1 MFKNYLKT
9 ALRNLFKNK
18 IFTIINILGL
28 AIGIAASLLIFQYVE
43 NELNYDNFHEKSD
56 NIYRLRGDRFSQ
68 GELAEEMATVC
79 DALGPLLPDAFP
91 EVKDYVV
98 LSNYQLEGVIS
109 YGEHNYKLQKPFFA
123 TSSFFNI
130 FSYKLLQGDPETVLT
145 EPFSIVISES
155 LAKKLFPDENP
166 VGKMVKFNNLRTLAI
181 TGVFEDVT
189 ENTHLKFNILFSF
202 QTMVEWYGK
211 WTEDSWWVDIALT
224 YLLLDQ
230 GTDTDE
236 LIAKIDKFVDERI
249 GKELREKNEE
259 MKFYL
264 LPVEDIH
271 LYSNYPGEVEVNGDH
286 KTVYFLMIISFLIII
301 IAWVNYI
308 NMATAQSLERSK
320 EVGLRKVSGASKSQ
334 LIRQFLIESLM
345 LNLIAVLIAI
355 FIVIII
361 HPVFYDFTGL
371 DISLKLFGNL
381 EFWLAFSGIILIG
394 TILSG
399 LYPAFIMS
407 SFKPIVVLKGKMSS
421 GSKGYI
427 LRKSLIIFQFVISII
442 LISGTLT
449 VFKQVNYMQ
458 NKDLGI
464 NLEQT
469 LIVEGPVSFDSTWVN
484 QQRSFKNELLSNAS
498 ISHVCASYFVPGDEV
513 WFTNGYI
520 RQSNNDEKASR
531 TLQVIHVD
539 HNFLD
544 YYDFDFIAGRNFTE
558 GSETDRLGHVI
569 NRETCGLLGF
579 ESPKDALNEELHCP
593 NWRSTKKI
601 IGVIENYHQRSLK
614 EKFSPIIYTFLPH
627 PRFLKK
633 YSIKI
638 HPQNVK
644 ETIAFIEK
652 KFGDF
657 FPGNTF
663 EYYFLDK
670 HYDEQYKSDTQF
682 GRTFAIFS
690 VLAIVIACLGL
701 FALSLYFA
709 LQRTKEI
716 AVRKVLGVGLKEIFS
731 LLSKD
736 YLKLF
741 VIAMMLAFPIAYFIM
756 DNWLGNYAYRISFGY
771 WFFLLPILVMIFIIF
786 ISVFYQV
793 NKAAKANPAT
803 SLKYE

>member
-1 MFKNYLKT
+1 MFRNYLKT

-43 NELNYDNFHEKSD
+43 NELIYDNFHEKSE

-109 YGEHNYKLQKPFFA
+109 YGEHNHKLQKAFFA
-123 TSSFFNI
+123 TSSFFNV
-130 FSYKLLQGDPETVLT
+130 FSYKLLQGDPDKVLT

-155 LAKKLFPDENP
+155 LATKLFPDGDA
-166 VGKMVKFNNLRTLAI
+166 VGRMVKFNNRRTLAI
-181 TGVFEDVT
+181 SGVFEDVP
-189 ENTHLKFNILFSF
+189 ENSHLKFNILFSF

-224 YLLLDQ
+224 YLLLEPN
-230 GTDTDE
+230 TDTDE
-236 LIAKIDKFVDERI
+236 LITKIDKFVDDRI
-249 GKELREKNEE
+249 GKELREQNQA

-271 LYSNYPGEVEVNGDH
+271 LYSNFPGEAEVNGDH
-286 KTVYFLMIISFLIII
+286 KTVHFLLIISFLIII

-308 NMATAQSLERSK
+308 NMATARSLERSK
-320 EVGLRKVSGASKSQ
+320 EVGLRKVSGASRTQ
-334 LIRQFLIESLM
+334 LIRQFLLESLV
-345 LNLIAVLIAI
+345 LNLIAVLVAI
-355 FIVIII
+355 LIVIVI

-371 DISLKLFGNL
+371 NISLELFGNL
-381 EFWLAFSGIILIG
+381 EFCLAFALIILTG

-421 GSKGYI
+421 GGKGNI
-427 LRKSLIIFQFVISII
+427 LRKALIIFQFVISII

-449 VFKQVNYMQ
+449 VFKQVKYMQ
-458 NKDLGI
+458 NQYLGV

-469 LIVEGPVSFDSTWVN
+469 LIVEGPVSFDSTWIH
-484 QQRSFKNELLSNAS
+484 QQKSFNNELLLNAA
-498 ISHVCASYFVPGDEV
+498 ISDVCASYFVPGDEV

-520 RQSNNDEKASR
+520 KQSNNDEKASR

-544 YYDFDFIAGRNFTE
+544 YYDFDFLAGRNFTE
-558 GSETDRLGHVI
+558 GSETDLLGHII
-569 NRETCGLLGF
+569 NRETCELLGF
-579 ESPKDALNEELHCP
+579 ENPEDALNEELNCP

-614 EKFSPIIYTFLPH
+614 EKFGPIIYTYLPH

-633 YSIKI
+633 YSIKV
-638 HPQNVK
+638 HPQNLK
-644 ETIAFIEK
+644 ETIAYIEK
-652 KFGDF
+652 QFADF

-663 EYYFLDK
+663 DYYFLDK

-690 VLAIVIACLGL
+690 VLAIFIACLGL

-716 AVRKVLGVGLKEIFS
+716 AVRKVLGAGLKEIFS

-736 YLKLF
+736 YLMLF
-741 VIAMMLAFPIAYFIM
+741 FIAILIAFPISYLIM
-756 DNWLGNYAYRISFGY
+756 DNWLGNYAYRINFGY
-771 WFFLLPILVMIFIIF
+771 WFFLVPVLAMIFIIF

-793 NKAAKANPAT
+793 NKAARANPAS

>member
-9 ALRNLFKNK
+9 ALRNLLKNK

-43 NELNYDNFHEKSD
+43 NELSYDNFHEKAKD
-56 NIYRLRGDRFSQ
+56 IYRLRGDRFSQ

-109 YGEHNYKLQKPFFA
+109 YGEHNYKLQKAFFA
-123 TSSFFNI
+123 TSSFFNV
-130 FSYKLLQGDPETVLT
+130 FSYKLVQGNADKVLNDPFTV
-145 EPFSIVISES
+145 VISES
-155 LAKKLFPDENP
+155 LANKLFPNEEAL
-166 VGKMVKFNNLRTLAI
+166 GKMIKFNNRRTLAI
-181 TGVFEDVT
+181 SGIFEDVP
-189 ENTHLKFNILFSF
+189 ENSHLQFNILFSF
-202 QTMVEWYGK
+202 QTMIELYGK

-224 YLLLDQ
+224 YLLLEPD
-230 GTDTDE
+230 TDTDE
-236 LIAKIDKFVDERI
+236 LISKINKFVDGRI
-249 GKELREKNEE
+249 GKELKEKNQG

-271 LYSNYPGEVEVNGDH
+271 LYSNYPGEAEVNGDH
-286 KTVYFLMIISFLIII
+286 KTVRFLLIISFLIII
-301 IAWVNYI
+301 IAWINYI
-308 NMATAQSLERSK
+308 NMATARSLERSK
-320 EVGLRKVSGASKSQ
+320 EVGLRKVSGAHKSQ
-334 LIRQFLIESLM
+334 LIKQFLIESLI
-345 LNLIAVLIAI
+345 LNIIAVLIAI
-355 FIVIII
+355 IIVVII

-371 DISLKLFGNL
+371 DISLNLFNNL
-381 EFWLAFSGIILIG
+381 KFCIVFSGIILIG
-394 TILSG
+394 SILSG

-421 GSKGYI
+421 GGKGNI
-427 LRKSLIIFQFVISII
+427 LRKVLIIFQFIISII

-449 VFKQVNYMQ
+449 VFKQVTYMQ
-458 NKDLGI
+458 NQNLGVS
-464 NLEQT
+464 LEQT
-469 LIVEGPVSFDSTWVN
+469 LIVDGPVSFDSTWVH
-484 QQRSFKNELLSNAS
+484 QQRSFKNELLSDAAIND
-498 ISHVCASYFVPGDEV
+498 VCASYFVPGDEV

-520 RQSNNDEKASR
+520 KQSNNDEKASR

-544 YYDFDFIAGRNFTE
+544 FYDFNFLAGRNFLE
-558 GSETDRLGHVI
+558 NSETDRLGHVI
-569 NRETCGLLGF
+569 NRETCEILGF
-579 ESPKDALNEELHCP
+579 ESPEDALNEELDCP
-593 NWRSTKKI
+593 NWQSTKKI

-614 EKFSPIIYTFLPH
+614 ENYGPIIYTYLPH

-638 HPQNVK
+638 HPKNVK

-652 KFGDF
+652 KYADF

-663 EYYFLDK
+663 GYYFLDK
-670 HYDEQYKSDTQF
+670 HYDQQYKSDTQF

-690 VLAIVIACLGL
+690 VLAIFIACLGL

-716 AVRKVLGVGLKEIFS
+716 AVRKVLGAGQKEVFS

-736 YLKLF
+736 YLKLLL
-741 VIAMMLAFPIAYFIM
+741 IAILLAFPISYYIM
-756 DNWLGNYAYRISFGY
+756 DNWLSNYAYRINFGY
-771 WFFLLPILVMIFIIF
+771 WFFLIPIVSLVLIIF

-793 NKAAKANPAT
+793 NKAARANPAN